1 MNNLSDT
8 NHRPDLSCDE
18 RIVKDLMHCA
28 RYLRTNSEGKGSQ
41 RRVLTMLSHEGPM
54 TQKDLLEKM
63 GVRASSLSELLRKL
77 ESKGFVTKEKSNA
90 DKRNYH
96 VSITPD
102 GMHVL
107 SEMQAQHQA
116 AMADLLSG
124 LSEDE
129 RTQLATLLSKL
140 HRLWHERM
148 DAPMHPHHN
157 HKHHKHS

>member
-1 MNNLSDT
+1 MKKLSDT
-8 NHRPDLSCDE
+8 DHRPDLSCDE

-41 RRVLTMLSHEGPM
+41 RRVLTMLSYEGSM

-63 GVRASSLSELLRKL
+63 GVRASSLSELLSKL
-77 ESKGFVTKEKSNA
+77 EAKGFVTKEKSDA

-102 GMHVL
+102 GVDAL
-107 SEMQAQHQA
+107 NEMQLQHQA

-129 RTQLATLLSKL
+129 RSQLAALLSKL
-140 HRLWHERM
+140 HELWHERM
-148 DAPMHPHHN
+148 DISTHPHH
-157 HKHHKHS
+157 HHTKHQHR